1 MDEPA
6 EAERGSWLTDLGE
19 EDLSAA
25 VLDRLTDAR
34 LGPEAILGSV
44 TSSLSRLRPG
54 TWVAVLLD
62 KDPRSLRIVT
72 ANHGDPLMSRY
83 VEDMYASGVGAEF
96 NLATRVIETGE
107 PFVVPPVPLDEF
119 FEMVN
124 ADVRGYVA
132 TKSPPMS
139 PQPRRVGAAL
149 VPMRAR
155 GATVGALGV
164 FDSSLASRFTQP
176 EVDWLQAIADR
187 TAVAAENAQLYEDA
201 SRRLVRLTA
210 LRSIGL
216 AMSGSPDLRL
226 TLQVILDQ
234 VVSGLAV
241 DAADLLLLDDAGSTL
256 EVAVQAGFQSTSIP
270 DYRLP
275 VDDRL
280 PGRLLAR
287 PRVESVTERSAFSQ
301 FRRRTLFAREGFRAY
316 CAAPLVA
323 RGSAIGVLE
332 VLHRSALQPDEEWVA
347 FLEALASCAA
357 IAIEGA
363 RMHERLEST
372 SRPGRGAADRGPR
385 LSPLERQIL
394 GLVVEGTT
402 NSAIAQAVHLSQ
414 STVKF
419 HVRQILQKVGA
430 GNRTELARVATR
442 EGWV

>member
-1 MDEPA
+1 LGEPA
-6 EAERGSWLTDLGE
+6 EAEGVSWLTDLGE
-19 EDLSAA
+19 EDVSAA
-25 VLDRLTDAR
+25 ILDRLTDAR

-72 ANHGDPLMSRY
+72 ANQGDPLMSRY
-83 VEDMYASGVGAEF
+83 VEDMYASGIGSEF
-96 NLATRVIETGE
+96 NLATKVIETGE
-107 PFVVPPVPLDEF
+107 PFVLPPVPLDEF
-119 FEMVN
+119 FELLN
-124 ADVRGYVA
+124 TDVRDYVA
-132 TKSPPMS
+132 MKTPPMS
-139 PQPRRVGAAL
+139 SQPRRVAAAL
-149 VPMRAR
+149 VPMRSR

-164 FDSSLASRFTQP
+164 FDSSQASRFTQP
-176 EVDWLQAIADR
+176 EIDWIQAIADR
-187 TAVAAENAQLYEDA
+187 TGVAAENAQLYADA

-234 VVSGLAV
+234 ALSGLAV
-241 DAADLLLLDDAGSTL
+241 DATDLLLLEDSGTTL
-256 EVAVQAGFQSTSIP
+256 AVAVQAGFQSTSIP
-270 DYRLP
+270 AYRLP

-280 PGRLLAR
+280 PGRLLRR
-287 PRVESVTERSAFSQ
+287 PQVESVTESSALSQ

-323 RGSAIGVLE
+323 RGIAIGVLE
-332 VLHRSALQPDEEWVA
+332 VMHRSALHPDEEWVA
-347 FLEALASCAA
+347 FLEALASYAA
-357 IAIEGA
+357 IAIDGA
-363 RMHERLEST
+363 RMHERLESAPRP
-372 SRPGRGAADRGPR
+372 SRVAGDRGPR
-385 LSPLERQIL
+385 LSPLERQVL
-394 GLVVEGTT
+394 GLLVEGTT

-430 GNRTELARVATR
+430 GNRTELARVVTR
-442 EGWV
+442 EGWL